1 MNNACEA
8 TGPSRWLLLVGVLVG
23 SGWLSPFNAALA
35 ATEED
40 ARAVVET
47 AGSQMIQLIGEQ
59 RAELERDP
67 ALLYQ
72 LVEDVLLPHFDFE
85 TIARLVLG
93 KYWRTAS
100 PDQRGQFTQE
110 FKTLL
115 VRSYA
120 TAWLEYEGEEIRFL
134 PPHPSRRSDRS
145 VVRVE
150 LIDPYSA
157 PIAFT
162 YSLHNISGPWLVY
175 DVAVDGV
182 SLLANY
188 RVSIATN
195 VKAKGLDTTIAEI
208 EERNTRSV
216 AK

>member
-1 MNNACEA
+1 MNADPA
-8 TGPSRWLLLVGVLVG
+8 AVVTRSLMVAF
-23 SGWLSPFNAALA
+23 LSVTCALA
-35 ATEED
+35 TPAVAQAPADED
-40 ARAVVET
+40 ARNVIES
-47 AGSQMIQLIGEQ
+47 AGSRMIELIGEQ
-59 RAELERDP
+59 RLALENDP
-67 ALLYQ
+67 GQLYQ

-100 PDQRGQFTQE
+100 SVQRTRFTEE
-110 FKTLL
+110 FKILL

-134 PPHPSRRSDRS
+134 PSRPSRRADRA

-150 LIDPYSA
+150 LVEPYGT
-157 PIAFT
+157 PVAFT
-162 YSLHNISGPWLVY
+162 YSLHNSSGPWLVY

-188 RVSIATN
+188 RASIATN
-195 VKAKGLDTTIAEI
+195 VKTKGLDSTIAEI
-208 EERNTRSV
+208 EQRNASAV
-216 AK
+216 VK

>member
-1 MNNACEA
+1 MMNRCVAAVA
-8 TGPSRWLLLVGVLVG
+8 TRLFLAAGVLAG
-23 SGWLSPFNAALA
+23 SCGFGLFNAALA
-35 ATEED
+35 ATDEG
-40 ARAVVET
+40 ARVVIET
-47 AGSQMIQLIGEQ
+47 AGNQMTEIISEQ
-59 RAELERDP
+59 RSELEKDP
-67 ALLYQ
+67 GQLYQ

-93 KYWRTAS
+93 KYWRTANA
-100 PDQRGQFTQE
+100 DQRTRFSSE
-110 FKTLL
+110 FRTLL

-134 PPHPSRRSDRS
+134 PSRPSSRPDRS

-150 LIDPYSA
+150 LVDPYAA
-157 PIAFT
+157 PVAFT
-162 YSLHNISGPWLVY
+162 YSLHNITGPWLVY

-188 RVSIATN
+188 RASIAAN
-195 VKAKGLDTTIAEI
+195 VKNKGLDSTIAEI

-216 AK
+216 VE